1 MASRSSAPLRERPLS
16 DVEQSIGPTASA
28 ATPPATPTGPAFLA
42 EVRST
47 EVQADFGPAGEAELS
62 PDPQPGTALPRARP
76 EAGPR
81 AEVPGD
87 PAESASRVRRRLLSG
102 LVYLLLTLV
111 AIAVIVP
118 QFLGHDKDQVIPLL
132 QNVRVEYLALIILF
146 ETIRYTC
153 FGLVARRLA
162 YGLSRQGLMPSAQ
175 SADGAGRAIAWPL
188 PTTLRRFAEEGQRS
202 LRRRDVIQMMLASYS
217 LARIFSAGGATGFL
231 VRVQFYL
238 RQGLTVG
245 RTLALFIA
253 HNVVSSIALLLVY
266 LFGISVLWQRGDLTG
281 LTIAAAAGWFFLALA
296 VGAVQ
301 VAAGLRP
308 DLIEQRLHRALDFAR
323 ANGARLGRWT
333 VPAGIVLS
341 LVAAA
346 LSALWLSGASQLVAQ
361 LSAASLTAAGLL
373 SAALLASTLVSV
385 RMRVL
390 FERYAGQRLYSA
402 LNSRLTQRHASQKF
416 TNDLSEGV
424 RHALGE
430 RRTLLGA
437 FALQAAG
444 LCADIAALVIAF
456 QALQVPV
463 PVPLIVAAYIIAYYA
478 QLIAPTPGEAGAMEF
493 ALLGV
498 LVGLGISPLN
508 ATTTTLL
515 YRFVSFWL
523 PIPFGV
529 LAYLNLKR
537 AGKV

>member
-1 MASRSSAPLRERPLS
+1 MSSRSAAPLAERPLS
-16 DVEQSIGPTASA
+16 VVDQSFGSASPAKPPEQ
-28 ATPPATPTGPAFLA
+28 
-42 EVRST
+42 
-47 EVQADFGPAGEAELS
+47 AG
-62 PDPQPGTALPRARP
+62 DR
-76 EAGPR
+76 
-81 AEVPGD
+81 V
-87 PAESASRVRRRLLSG
+87 ESASRVRRRLLSG

-111 AIAVIVP
+111 AIAVVVP

-132 QNVRVEYLALIILF
+132 QNVRVEYLALVILL

-162 YGLSRQGLMPSAQ
+162 NGLGRQGHMPSAK
-175 SADGAGRAIAWPL
+175 SAEGVGRAIARPL
-188 PTTLRRFAEEGQRS
+188 PTTLRCTAEEGLRP
-202 LRRRDVIQMMLASYS
+202 LRRRDVIQMMLASYA

-253 HNVVSSIALLLVY
+253 QNVVSSIALLIVY

-281 LTIAAAAGWFFLALA
+281 LAIVAAAGWFVLALA

-308 DLIEQRLHRALDFAR
+308 DLIEQWLHRALDYAR
-323 ANGARLGRWT
+323 AHGALLSNWT
-333 VPAGIVLS
+333 LPAFIELAV
-341 LVAAA
+341 VAAA
-346 LSALWLSGASQLVAQ
+346 LGALWLSGASQFVEQ
-361 LSAASLTAAGLL
+361 LSAASVTVAGLL
-373 SAALLASTLVSV
+373 SAALLASTFASA

-390 FERYAGQRLYSA
+390 VERHVGQRLHSA
-402 LNSRLTQRHASQKF
+402 LHSRLAQRDASQKF
-416 TNDLSEGV
+416 THDLSEGV

-430 RRTLLGA
+430 RSTLLGA
-437 FALQAAG
+437 FAFQATG

-456 QALQVPV
+456 QALQVPLQV
-463 PVPLIVAAYIIAYYA
+463 PVIVAAYIIAYYA

-498 LVGLGISPLN
+498 LVGLGVSPLN

-537 AGKV
+537 SGKV

>member
-1 MASRSSAPLRERPLS
+1 MVGRSAAPPGEHNASRIVQRAVGELNVVDQPFGPGEAGLS
-16 DVEQSIGPTASA
+16 P
-28 ATPPATPTGPAFLA
+28 GPAEGA
-42 EVRST
+42 
-47 EVQADFGPAGEAELS
+47 
-62 PDPQPGTALPRARP
+62 PRL
-76 EAGPR
+76 
-81 AEVPGD
+81 
-87 PAESASRVRRRLLSG
+87 RRRLLSG

-111 AIAVIVP
+111 AIAVVVP

-132 QNVRVEYLALIILF
+132 QNVRVEYLALLILF
-146 ETIRYTC
+146 ETLRYTC

-162 YGLSRQGLMPSAQ
+162 YGM
-175 SADGAGRAIAWPL
+175 GRPL
-188 PTTLRRFAEEGQRS
+188 P
-202 LRRRDVIQMMLASYS
+202 RRDMIQMMLASYS
-217 LARIFSAGGATGFL
+217 LSRIFSAGGATSFL

-238 RQGLTVG
+238 KQGLTVG

-266 LFGISVLWQRGDLTG
+266 VFGTSVLWLRGDLTG
-281 LTIAAAAGWFFLALA
+281 FALVAAVGWFFLALA
-296 VGAVQ
+296 VGTLQ

-308 DLIEQRLHRALDFAR
+308 DLIEARLHQALDYAR
-323 ANGARLGRWT
+323 AHGALLSAWLI
-333 VPAGIVLS
+333 PALVELAI
-341 LVAAA
+341 VAAV
-346 LSALWLSGASQLVAQ
+346 LGMLWLSSASQLVEQ
-361 LSAASLTAAGLL
+361 LSAAGVVLAGVLL
-373 SAALLASTLVSV
+373 AALLLSTLVSV
-385 RMRVL
+385 RMRAL
-390 FERYAGQRLYSA
+390 LERHAGQRLHAA
-402 LNSRLTQRHASQKF
+402 LHSHLAQRDASQQF
-416 TNDLSEGV
+416 TRDLSEGV

-430 RRTLLGA
+430 RRTLLVA
-437 FALQAAG
+437 FAFQMTG
-444 LCADIAALVIAF
+444 LCADIAALVLAF

-463 PVPLIVAAYIIAYYA
+463 PVPVIAAAYIIAYYA

-498 LVGLGISPLN
+498 LIGIGISPLN

>member
-1 MASRSSAPLRERPLS
+1 MASRSAAPPGERPLS
-16 DVEQSIGPTASA
+16 VVDQSFGSASSANPPEQVGA
-28 ATPPATPTGPAFLA
+28 PP
-42 EVRST
+42 
-47 EVQADFGPAGEAELS
+47 
-62 PDPQPGTALPRARP
+62 
-76 EAGPR
+76 
-81 AEVPGD
+81 
-87 PAESASRVRRRLLSG
+87 ESASRVRRRLLSG

-111 AIAVIVP
+111 AIAVVVP

-132 QNVRVEYLALIILF
+132 QNVRVEYLALVILF

-162 YGLSRQGLMPSAQ
+162 YGL
-175 SADGAGRAIAWPL
+175 GRP
-188 PTTLRRFAEEGQRS
+188 
-202 LRRRDVIQMMLASYS
+202 LRRRDVIQMMLASYA

-253 HNVVSSIALLLVY
+253 HNVVSSIALLMVY
-266 LFGISVLWQRGDLTG
+266 VFGISVLWQRGDLTG
-281 LTIAAAAGWFFLALA
+281 LTSVAAAGWFVLALA

-301 VAAGLRP
+301 VAVGLRP
-308 DLIEQRLHRALDFAR
+308 DLIEQRLHRALDYAR
-323 ANGARLGRWT
+323 AHGALLSKWT
-333 VPAGIVLS
+333 LPAFIELAV
-341 LVAAA
+341 VAAA
-346 LSALWLSGASQLVAQ
+346 LGALWLSGASQLAEQ
-361 LSAASLTAAGLL
+361 LIAASVTVAGLL
-373 SAALLASTLVSV
+373 SAALVASILASV
-385 RMRVL
+385 RLRAL
-390 FERYAGQRLYSA
+390 AERHLGQRLHSA
-402 LNSRLTQRHASQKF
+402 LNSRLAQRDASQKF

-437 FALQAAG
+437 FALQAMG
-444 LCADIAALVIAF
+444 LCADIAALVVAF

-463 PVPLIVAAYIIAYYA
+463 PVPVIVAAYIIAYYA

-493 ALLGV
+493 ALFGV
-498 LVGLGISPLN
+498 LVGLGVSPLN